1 MFICDGCGLCC
12 QNILNIKELNAFHNG
27 DGVCIYLDKESM
39 QCKIYETRPDVCRVD
54 KMYDLVYHKEFKT
67 KEQFYS
73 VNMAICTILKEQN
86 QEKLKF

>member
-1 MFICDGCGLCC
+1 MFLCDGCGLCC
-12 QNILNIKELNAFHNG
+12 QNISKIEALKEFHNG
-27 DGVCIYLDKESM
+27 DGICIYLDKESM
-39 QCKIYETRPDVCRVD
+39 QCKIYETRPDVCRVE

-73 VNMAICTILKEQN
+73 ANMAICSILKEQN